1 MAADADGPAVLVDG
15 MCGTLATSL
24 RMCGYDA
31 ASALGDGAES
41 TDWLAAR
48 AREMG
53 QTLLTRN
60 RDLATL

>member
-31 ASALGDGAES
+31 ASALDDGRES

-53 QTLLTRN
+53 RTVLTRS
-60 RDLATL
+60 RDLAAL